1 MLRNRNQIQE
11 RRNAELQSDV
21 REYEQLAQD
30 DPVIDE
36 LTEAVEKQL
45 KEFKNAFEEF
55 RSKTARNAQEKDG

>member
-21 REYEQLAQD
+21 REYEQLVQD

>member
-11 RRNAELQSDV
+11 RRNAELQSDL